1 MSNLSQGHE
10 VNDSD
15 LIQNLSPENDFRK
28 FIHLERVSAKLIHS
42 LLKFTRNFVNIIQI
56 RKKEELDTFPGM
68 IILIEIPETEKKLN
82 LQQCPAS
89 YQEI

>member
-1 MSNLSQGHE
+1 MSNLSQGTGIRWQLR
-10 VNDSD
+10 NDSD
-15 LIQNLSPENDFRK
+15 LIQNLSTENDFRK

-68 IILIEIPETEKKLN
+68 IILIEIRETEK
-82 LQQCPAS
+82 
-89 YQEI
+89 